1 MMYNRKLSGLNSS
14 LWAHNFA
21 LTIVGSTLRV
31 VEMGTFMADR
41 DIGEMFINFMLS
53 EEARSFCGVDVTN
66 VRTEYEWERHI
77 IVSWER

>member
-41 DIGEMFINFMLS
+41 DIGEIFINYMLS
-53 EEARSFCGVDVTN
+53 EEVRSFCGVDITN
-66 VRTEYEWERHI
+66 VRTEEYWERHRSG
-77 IVSWER
+77 SW